1 MKKHSH
7 PIDDFFREALSNH
20 TITPSSVA
28 KAALLK
34 ETETSVRKNPKKGKW
49 IIFLSLIFLVSI
61 SGILLYFYNFSEE
74 KVIPEPEKIAHTII
88 SPGTA
93 EILRQENMTLADQ
106 KPIHIPEN
114 EQPEHGSTATIK
126 IQQAQTV
133 EEAEVNTVAEESPA
147 KVQEK
152 EVRSIESQANDSLQ
166 TVLTEVPVSPYIKP
180 DSILPGSTIIPEK
193 TSKKE
198 IPDREWR
205 ISTGLYYAPEWM
217 FNTLEGTKPAT
228 NFGIEGTFLFGRYS
242 IRTGLG
248 LSITKGTNQLAIEY
262 KDYLGSYLKLDSMTF
277 AWDKEHYY
285 LIPTYF
291 LTNQDVFDSL
301 MKLDNVKIIKRYT
314 YLQVPLILGYDF
326 FRTEKFSLGIR
337 LGPVLSVL
345 MNAKTISNPYE
356 PGKKQILSIN
366 NITPEQL
373 NLNWQIL
380 GGLNATYRFGKRFG
394 IELEPFGKY
403 YFNSV
408 YEYSGGSKPW
418 SIGIRGAVFIN
429 F

>member
-1 MKKHSH
+1 MKKNSH
-7 PIDDFFREALSNH
+7 PIDDFFREALSEH
-20 TITPSSVA
+20 TITPSSAA
-28 KAALLK
+28 KAAFLK
-34 ETETSVRKNPKKGKW
+34 ETETSIQKKPRNGKR
-49 IIFLSLIFLVSI
+49 IIYLSLILLLSI
-61 SGILLYFYNFSEE
+61 SGVLLYFVNNSEDKMIFEVE
-74 KVIPEPEKIAHTII
+74 KTVPTLI
-88 SPGTA
+88 SPGPA
-93 EILRQENMTLADQ
+93 AILQQESTTLAEQ
-106 KPIHIPEN
+106 KTNPTLEN
-114 EQPEHGSTATIK
+114 EKPKKLLSTNE
-126 IQQAQTV
+126 IQRTENVQEAALIIV
-133 EEAEVNTVAEESPA
+133 EKESPVNVMGEGSS
-147 KVQEK
+147 K
-152 EVRSIESQANDSLQ
+152 IENQTNDSLQ
-166 TVLTEVPVSPYIKP
+166 TAFNENPELPYIKP
-180 DSILPGSTIIPEK
+180 DSILPEPTIIPEK

-198 IPDREWR
+198 FHDREWR
-205 ISTGLYYAPEWM
+205 LSTGLYYAPEWM
-217 FNTLEGTKPAT
+217 FNTMEGTKPVT

-242 IRTGLG
+242 VRTGVG
-248 LSITKGTNQLAIEY
+248 LSVSKGTNQLAIEY
-262 KDYLGSYLKLDSMTF
+262 KDYLGSYLRLDSMTF

-301 MKLDNVKIIKRYT
+301 MKLDNAKIIKRYT

-326 FRTEKFSLGIR
+326 YRTEKFSIGVR

-345 MNAKTISNPYE
+345 MSSKTISNPYE

-380 GGLNATYRFGKRFG
+380 AGFNATYRFGKRFG

-408 YEYSGGSKPW
+408 YEYSGGTKPW